1 MRSGS
6 MRLVPVE
13 KKSRSETVD
22 YRLCKI
28 DSTGGADDSESDGF
42 VGEND

>member
-6 MRLVPVE
+6 MRFVPVE

-22 YRLCKI
+22 YPLCKI
-28 DSTGGADDSESDGF
+28 DGTGVADDSDSDGF